1 MSLRLAEVEVLAAA
15 ETVYNARRSGGG
27 YTLPLSLTLQR
38 LDNAVLAYLTELHTI
53 AISKP
58 HPEPP

>member
-15 ETVYNARRSGGG
+15 ESVYNARRSGGG
-27 YTLPLSLTLQR
+27 YTLPLSITLQR
-38 LDNAVLAYLTELHTI
+38 LDSAVLVYITELHAI

-58 HPEPP
+58 PPAPP